1 MFDWIGKIVEAISNS
16 IGNMVSFLG
25 TQLANAIFDAILKWF
40 YEMIYNAVADFFT
53 EMGKMGAE
61 MFDLSWVQA
70 TVTLFTYFGWA
81 LFAAGTVVAI
91 FDVAVEYQSG
101 RANIKTASI
110 NVIKGFFACSL
121 IGIVPIELYKFC
133 IVYFECWFDADRKFG
148 IDTSE
153 NDAWLNMYGRYNPY
167 EDTLTIECEIDR
179 DDGSSYFDYFPTD
192 AETQLM
198 KDLIT
203 EKIQEVYHQSPKEF
217 CESAFDDDITITA
230 I

>member
-1 MFDWIGKIVEAISNS
+1 MNANGEFTKDDLAVDRDMEIDCDIGQE
-16 IGNMVSFLG
+16 
-25 TQLANAIFDAILKWF
+25 IL
-40 YEMIYNAVADFFT
+40 
-53 EMGKMGAE
+53 
-61 MFDLSWVQA
+61 
-70 TVTLFTYFGWA
+70 
-81 LFAAGTVVAI
+81 
-91 FDVAVEYQSG
+91 
-101 RANIKTASI
+101 
-110 NVIKGFFACSL
+110 
-121 IGIVPIELYKFC
+121 
-133 IVYFECWFDADRKFG
+133 VYFECWFDADRKFS

-203 EKIQEVYHQSPKEF
+203 AKIQEVYHRSPMEF
-217 CESAFDDDITITA
+217 CESAFDDSIEIGE

>member
-1 MFDWIGKIVEAISNS
+1 MNANGEFTKED
-16 IGNMVSFLG
+16 
-25 TQLANAIFDAILKWF
+25 LAVDRDMEIDCD
-40 YEMIYNAVADFFT
+40 M
-53 EMGKMGAE
+53 
-61 MFDLSWVQA
+61 
-70 TVTLFTYFGWA
+70 
-81 LFAAGTVVAI
+81 
-91 FDVAVEYQSG
+91 
-101 RANIKTASI
+101 
-110 NVIKGFFACSL
+110 
-121 IGIVPIELYKFC
+121 KFS
-133 IVYFECWFDADRKFG
+133 

-203 EKIQEVYHQSPKEF
+203 EKIQEVYHQSPMEF
-217 CESAFDDDITITA
+217 CESAFDDSIEIGG

>member
-1 MFDWIGKIVEAISNS
+1 MNANGEFTKDDLAVDSDMEIDCDIGQE
-16 IGNMVSFLG
+16 
-25 TQLANAIFDAILKWF
+25 IL
-40 YEMIYNAVADFFT
+40 
-53 EMGKMGAE
+53 
-61 MFDLSWVQA
+61 
-70 TVTLFTYFGWA
+70 
-81 LFAAGTVVAI
+81 
-91 FDVAVEYQSG
+91 
-101 RANIKTASI
+101 
-110 NVIKGFFACSL
+110 
-121 IGIVPIELYKFC
+121 
-133 IVYFECWFDADRKFG
+133 VYFECWFDADRKFS

-203 EKIQEVYHQSPKEF
+203 AKIQEVYHQSPMEF

>member
-1 MFDWIGKIVEAISNS
+1 MNANGEFTKEDLAVDRDMEIDCDIGQE
-16 IGNMVSFLG
+16 
-25 TQLANAIFDAILKWF
+25 IL
-40 YEMIYNAVADFFT
+40 
-53 EMGKMGAE
+53 
-61 MFDLSWVQA
+61 
-70 TVTLFTYFGWA
+70 
-81 LFAAGTVVAI
+81 
-91 FDVAVEYQSG
+91 
-101 RANIKTASI
+101 
-110 NVIKGFFACSL
+110 
-121 IGIVPIELYKFC
+121 
-133 IVYFECWFDADRKFG
+133 VYFECWFDADRKFS

-203 EKIQEVYHQSPKEF
+203 AKIQEVYHRSPMEF
-217 CESAFDDDITITA
+217 CESAFDDSIEIGE

>member
-1 MFDWIGKIVEAISNS
+1 MNANGEFTKDDLAVDRDMEIDCDIGQE
-16 IGNMVSFLG
+16 
-25 TQLANAIFDAILKWF
+25 IL
-40 YEMIYNAVADFFT
+40 
-53 EMGKMGAE
+53 
-61 MFDLSWVQA
+61 
-70 TVTLFTYFGWA
+70 
-81 LFAAGTVVAI
+81 
-91 FDVAVEYQSG
+91 
-101 RANIKTASI
+101 
-110 NVIKGFFACSL
+110 
-121 IGIVPIELYKFC
+121 
-133 IVYFECWFDADRKFG
+133 VYFECLFDADQKFS

-203 EKIQEVYHQSPKEF
+203 AKIQEVYHQSPMEF
-217 CESAFDDDITITA
+217 CESAFDDSIEIGG

>member
-1 MFDWIGKIVEAISNS
+1 MNANGEFTKEDLAVDHDMEIDCDIGQE
-16 IGNMVSFLG
+16 
-25 TQLANAIFDAILKWF
+25 IL
-40 YEMIYNAVADFFT
+40 
-53 EMGKMGAE
+53 
-61 MFDLSWVQA
+61 
-70 TVTLFTYFGWA
+70 
-81 LFAAGTVVAI
+81 
-91 FDVAVEYQSG
+91 
-101 RANIKTASI
+101 
-110 NVIKGFFACSL
+110 
-121 IGIVPIELYKFC
+121 
-133 IVYFECWFDADRKFG
+133 VYFECWFDADRKFG

-203 EKIQEVYHQSPKEF
+203 AKIQEVYHQLPKEF

>member
-1 MFDWIGKIVEAISNS
+1 MNANGEFTKNDLAVDRDMEIDCDIGQE
-16 IGNMVSFLG
+16 
-25 TQLANAIFDAILKWF
+25 IL
-40 YEMIYNAVADFFT
+40 
-53 EMGKMGAE
+53 
-61 MFDLSWVQA
+61 
-70 TVTLFTYFGWA
+70 
-81 LFAAGTVVAI
+81 
-91 FDVAVEYQSG
+91 
-101 RANIKTASI
+101 
-110 NVIKGFFACSL
+110 
-121 IGIVPIELYKFC
+121 
-133 IVYFECWFDADRKFG
+133 VYFECWFDADRKFG

-203 EKIQEVYHQSPKEF
+203 AKIQEVYHRSPMEF
-217 CESAFDDDITITA
+217 CESAFDDSIEIGE

>member
-1 MFDWIGKIVEAISNS
+1 MNANGEFTKEDLAVDRDMEIDCDIGQE
-16 IGNMVSFLG
+16 
-25 TQLANAIFDAILKWF
+25 IL
-40 YEMIYNAVADFFT
+40 
-53 EMGKMGAE
+53 
-61 MFDLSWVQA
+61 
-70 TVTLFTYFGWA
+70 
-81 LFAAGTVVAI
+81 
-91 FDVAVEYQSG
+91 
-101 RANIKTASI
+101 
-110 NVIKGFFACSL
+110 
-121 IGIVPIELYKFC
+121 
-133 IVYFECWFDADRKFG
+133 VYFECWFDADRKFS

-153 NDAWLNMYGRYNPY
+153 NDAWLNMYGRFNPY

>member
-1 MFDWIGKIVEAISNS
+1 MNANGEFTKEDLAVDRDMEIDCDIGQE
-16 IGNMVSFLG
+16 
-25 TQLANAIFDAILKWF
+25 IL
-40 YEMIYNAVADFFT
+40 
-53 EMGKMGAE
+53 
-61 MFDLSWVQA
+61 
-70 TVTLFTYFGWA
+70 
-81 LFAAGTVVAI
+81 
-91 FDVAVEYQSG
+91 
-101 RANIKTASI
+101 
-110 NVIKGFFACSL
+110 
-121 IGIVPIELYKFC
+121 
-133 IVYFECWFDADRKFG
+133 VYFEWWFDADRKFS

-153 NDAWLNMYGRYNPY
+153 DGAWPKMYGRFDPY
-167 EDTLTIECEIDR
+167 EHTLTIECEIDR

>member
-1 MFDWIGKIVEAISNS
+1 MNANGEFTKEDLAVDRDMEIDCDIGQE
-16 IGNMVSFLG
+16 
-25 TQLANAIFDAILKWF
+25 IL
-40 YEMIYNAVADFFT
+40 
-53 EMGKMGAE
+53 
-61 MFDLSWVQA
+61 
-70 TVTLFTYFGWA
+70 
-81 LFAAGTVVAI
+81 
-91 FDVAVEYQSG
+91 
-101 RANIKTASI
+101 
-110 NVIKGFFACSL
+110 
-121 IGIVPIELYKFC
+121 
-133 IVYFECWFDADRKFG
+133 VYFECWFDADLKFS

-203 EKIQEVYHQSPKEF
+203 AKIQEVYHQSPMEF
-217 CESAFDDDITITA
+217 CESAFDDSIEIGG

>member
-1 MFDWIGKIVEAISNS
+1 MNANGEFTKEDLAVDRDMEIDCDIGQE
-16 IGNMVSFLG
+16 
-25 TQLANAIFDAILKWF
+25 IL
-40 YEMIYNAVADFFT
+40 
-53 EMGKMGAE
+53 
-61 MFDLSWVQA
+61 
-70 TVTLFTYFGWA
+70 
-81 LFAAGTVVAI
+81 
-91 FDVAVEYQSG
+91 
-101 RANIKTASI
+101 
-110 NVIKGFFACSL
+110 
-121 IGIVPIELYKFC
+121 
-133 IVYFECWFDADRKFG
+133 VYFECWFDADLKFS

-203 EKIQEVYHQSPKEF
+203 EKIQEGYHQSPKEF

>member
-1 MFDWIGKIVEAISNS
+1 MNANGEFTKDDLAVDSDMEIDCDIGQE
-16 IGNMVSFLG
+16 
-25 TQLANAIFDAILKWF
+25 IL
-40 YEMIYNAVADFFT
+40 
-53 EMGKMGAE
+53 
-61 MFDLSWVQA
+61 
-70 TVTLFTYFGWA
+70 
-81 LFAAGTVVAI
+81 
-91 FDVAVEYQSG
+91 
-101 RANIKTASI
+101 
-110 NVIKGFFACSL
+110 
-121 IGIVPIELYKFC
+121 
-133 IVYFECWFDADRKFG
+133 VYFECWFDADRKFS

-203 EKIQEVYHQSPKEF
+203 AKIQEVYHRSPMEF
-217 CESAFDDDITITA
+217 CESAFDDSIEIGE